1 MLFGHLLPE
10 LQWDSS
16 NHLLPSA
23 GQRARQ
29 GPPGQP
35 DVCAHL
41 CPGVVQLPP
50 RGSRAALCPAAPTPR
65 GLQPGKGAVAPEPA
79 PRRDKPEVGL
89 WPSTLE
95 PGGDGT
101 TEGSDWSLRAP
112 WPAGMSQGMSPCHR
126 ALRGCHLGAGL
137 SPAAPRPAL
146 RALCGW
152 DEPWAARGAE
162 PLACPQPGTAS
173 PAGFAAGQELPCAP
187 RAAWQD
193 GTPAWWVWEWT
204 AGGTG
209 VEKDVVKA
217 PSHTGLREHHV
228 PLVTGAW
235 RSSDCSEQRSGGLG
249 QGLAALGSAPGC
261 EDGAGAGW

>member
-1 MLFGHLLPE
+1 MGLEVLFGHLLPE

-101 TEGSDWSLRAP
+101 TEGSDWSLQAL
-112 WPAGMSQGMSPCHR
+112 WPAGMSQGMSPRGRAQPGSPATCPEGPVWMGRAVGSPWSR
-126 ALRGCHLGAGL
+126 ALGLPTAWHSKSCWVCYRAGAAMCPPGSL
-137 SPAAPRPAL
+137 A
-146 RALCGW
+146 GW
-152 DEPWAARGAE
+152 DSCLVGLGMDSWGDGSGEGRCQSSFTHG
-162 PLACPQPGTAS
+162 
-173 PAGFAAGQELPCAP
+173 AAGASRSLGDWCL
-187 RAAWQD
+187 
-193 GTPAWWVWEWT
+193 
-204 AGGTG
+204 
-209 VEKDVVKA
+209 EK
-217 PSHTGLREHHV
+217 
-228 PLVTGAW
+228 
-235 RSSDCSEQRSGGLG
+235 Q
-249 QGLAALGSAPGC
+249 
-261 EDGAGAGW
+261 